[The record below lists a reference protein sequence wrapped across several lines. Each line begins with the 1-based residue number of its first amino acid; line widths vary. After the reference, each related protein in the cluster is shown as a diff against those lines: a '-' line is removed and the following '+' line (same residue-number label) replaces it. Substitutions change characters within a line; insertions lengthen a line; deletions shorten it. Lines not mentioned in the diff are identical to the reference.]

1 MKLILLGAP
10 GSGKGTVSEKL
21 AQDFGYFHL
30 STGEVLRDEIKKE
43 TKLGQEAATYMDKGN
58 LVPDEVVIKIVKQV
72 TLGKKNFIL
81 DGFPR
86 TVAQAEAINDLKIN
100 LVINLELSEK
110 EVIERISG
118 RLTCEKCEQIFHIK
132 YLPPKRN
139 GICDKCGGKLI
150 QRDDQKPAVVK
161 ERFKVYLEKTQPLI
175 DYYRKKKLLKNV
187 DASRKPEEVYETVK
201 KILVWLRL

>member
-10 GSGKGTVSEKL
+10 GSGKGTISEKL
-21 AQDFGYFHL
+21 AQDFDYFHL
-30 STGEVLRDEIKKE
+30 STGEVLRDEIKKG
-43 TKLGQEAATYMDKGN
+43 TKLGQEAQTYMNKGN
-58 LVPDEVVIKIVKQV
+58 LVPDEVVIKIVKQI
-72 TLGKKNFIL
+72 TLGKKDFIL

-118 RLTCEKCEQIFHIK
+118 RLTCEKCGQIFHTK
-132 YLPPKRN
+132 YIIPKKP
-139 GICDKCGGKLI
+139 GICDVCGGRLI

-175 DYYRKKKLLKNV
+175 DYYHKKKLLKDV
-187 DASRKPEEVYETVK
+187 DASRKPDEVYETVK
-201 KILVWLRL
+201 KILA